1 LPRSSAT
8 RDQTKCSPC
17 ACFLVLIYDRQGR
30 LSIPQRCPFSSPVQ
44 LLAAKEFTDGAP
56 GLIDGHVGTG
66 AGAGIGVCDG
76 NLAER
81 DPGLL
86 HFFPIGIEQ
95 RIRREVS
102 DKNPAR
108 CRRIGNCPRG
118 LVAALHKQEGVS
130 LVARPGE
137 SQSFVNEV

>member
-1 LPRSSAT
+1 MIG
-8 RDQTKCSPC
+8 RD
-17 ACFLVLIYDRQGR
+17 D
-30 LSIPQRCPFSSPVQ
+30 CPSHKGALFHHRVQ

-56 GLIDGHVGTG
+56 GLIDGHVGIG

-86 HFFPIGIEQ
+86 HLFPIGIEQ

-118 LVAALHKQEGVS
+118 LVAAVHKQEGVS